1 MAAVAYKQL
10 RSAAGCVQLQAGNRN
25 RTACTW
31 CPRRPAPHL
40 HKSARLLLVVDFANS
55 AGSLRESFEE
65 FWGATRLHLGRRA
78 KRIRLEL
85 RMDHAVSR
93 ILELLQP
100 AAARA
105 FPSVAGGL
113 AALSVR
119 QVGWRVTRWAGRRGR
134 RNAGGGSRMK
144 KCE

>member
-1 MAAVAYKQL
+1 M
-10 RSAAGCVQLQAGNRN
+10 QAGNRN